1 MNECPCL
8 SLALGGGNF
17 GARKCIG
24 EGESGVRYTSSFFLK
39 SNIIIVNNQQSSR

>member
-17 GARKCIG
+17 GAKKSI
-24 EGESGVRYTSSFFLK
+24 GESGVYIQLFF
-39 SNIIIVNNQQSSR
+39 SRVMIIIVNNQQSSR